1 MKTRIVKARAL
12 ADALRWIGFRY
23 TKDDDGN
30 FVFER
35 TWRFDLAWRD
45 LHAMRSMY
53 TKLTEEAEENKQFD
67 EI

>member
-35 TWRFDLAWRD
+35 TWRFDLAWR
-45 LHAMRSMY
+45 SKY
-53 TKLTEEAEENKQFD
+53 EF
-67 EI
+67 

>member
-1 MKTRIVKARAL
+1 MKTRVVKARAL

-35 TWRFDLAWRD
+35 TWRFDLTWR
-45 LHAMRSMY
+45 SKY
-53 TKLTEEAEENKQFD
+53 EF
-67 EI
+67 

>member
-1 MKTRIVKARAL
+1 MKTRVVKARAL

-35 TWRFDLAWRD
+35 TWRFDLAWKD

-53 TKLTEEAEENKQFD
+53 TKLTEEVKESKQFD